1 MKTLPQ
7 LWKRLSGREAR
18 SAFEQIGHRSPI
30 QHLAQNREPIISILG
45 LARSSQRPYFKNG
58 DYAATET
65 GGGWDPSSDTGR
77 DTCYDRR
84 LLLSKCASSN
94 TGLCRRATT
103 SAHTP

>member
-18 SAFEQIGHRSPI
+18 SAFEQIGHPSPI

-65 GGGWDPSSDTGR
+65 CRRSDQSSDTCR
-77 DTCYDRR
+77 DTRYNRR
-84 LLLSKCASSN
+84 LLLPDNASSN
-94 TGLCRRATT
+94 TSLC
-103 SAHTP
+103 